1 MGINELDRPLNF
13 HGNSEITPQTYGS
26 RNTATIGVD
35 EVAYQAANGYENN
48 AGTGNPNF
56 GSSGSKYSKA
66 VRKLLHHETEFAPCK
81 RIDGKDYENGH

>member
-35 EVAYQAANGYENN
+35 QVAYQAANEYEHN
-48 AGTGNPNF
+48 AGTTGT
-56 GSSGSKYSKA
+56 GSYTSKYSKA
-66 VRKLLHHETEFAPCK
+66 VRKLLHHEIEFAPCK
-81 RIDGKDYENGH
+81 RIEGKDYENGH